1 MLYELLRTNR
11 DNLIDR
17 CRLKVSQRSSPPAT
31 ETQLQYGVPLMLD
44 QLSEALVREEASPTP
59 QEDSIFG
66 YSTLGSAEAGRAAG
80 LHGAELFKL
89 GYSVD
94 QVVHDY
100 GDLCQAITELAKE
113 IDAPITVDEFH
124 TFNRLLDQSIA
135 HAVSAYVRHQH
146 LSNAG
151 EGARVMHD
159 RLGSLADEQRMLLDA
174 ALKALDA
181 LKVGN
186 VGLMGATGSVLE
198 DSLLKLRDLVD
209 RSLPE
214 IRTTSGM
221 LTHPDP
227 VPAPAYPK
235 RPGELE
241 TFKGDAKQQWGRL
254 TDEQLDVVAG
264 KRESLAGKIQETY
277 TKEETEKQLSAWE
290 SRQKEMDPPK

>member
-31 ETQLQYGVPLMLD
+31 ASELQYGVPLILD
-44 QLSEALVREEASPTP
+44 QLFEALVREDATPTS

-66 YSTLGSAEAGRAAG
+66 YSPDTPSSMEAGRTAA
-80 LHGAELFKL
+80 LHGTELFRL

-135 HAVSAYVRHQH
+135 DAVSAYVRHQH
-146 LSNAG
+146 SSHLG

-159 RLGSLADEQRMLLDA
+159 RLGSLADEQRMLLET

-186 VGLMGATGSVLE
+186 IGLMGATGTVLE
-198 DSLLKLRDLVD
+198 DSLLKLRDLID

-214 IRTTSGM
+214 IRTTTGM
-221 LTHPDP
+221 VTHPDP
-227 VPAPAYPK
+227 EAPAPK
-235 RPGELE
+235 RP
-241 TFKGDAKQQWGRL
+241 
-254 TDEQLDVVAG
+254 DEQTADGAL
-264 KRESLAGKIQETY
+264 T
-277 TKEETEKQLSAWE
+277 
-290 SRQKEMDPPK
+290 

>member
-11 DNLIDR
+11 GNLIER

-31 ETQLQYGVPLMLD
+31 AAELQYGVPLMLD
-44 QLSEALVREEASPTP
+44 QLFEALVLEEESPTP

-66 YSTLGSAEAGRAAG
+66 YSPETLGSAEAGRTAA
-80 LHGAELFKL
+80 LHGGELFRL

-135 HAVSAYVRHQH
+135 NAVSAYLRHQH
-146 LSNAG
+146 SFNIG
-151 EGARVMHD
+151 EGARVMHA
-159 RLGSLADEQRMLLDA
+159 RLGSLADEQRMLLDT

-186 VGLMGATGSVLE
+186 IGLMGATGSVLE
-198 DSLLKLRDLVD
+198 DSLLKLRELID

-221 LTHPDP
+221 VSRPDP
-227 VPAPAYPK
+227 EAPDPK
-235 RPGELE
+235 RSHEQTADG
-241 TFKGDAKQQWGRL
+241 AL
-254 TDEQLDVVAG
+254 T
-264 KRESLAGKIQETY
+264 
-277 TKEETEKQLSAWE
+277 
-290 SRQKEMDPPK
+290 

>member
-11 DNLIDR
+11 QNLIDR

-31 ETQLQYGVPLMLD
+31 AAELQYGVPLMLD
-44 QLSEALVREEASPTP
+44 QLFEALVREEASPTP
-59 QEDSIFG
+59 QEDSVFG
-66 YSTLGSAEAGRAAG
+66 YARDTPGSIEAGRTAA
-80 LHGAELFKL
+80 LHGSELFRL

-113 IDAPITVDEFH
+113 MDAPITVDEFH
-124 TFNRLLDQSIA
+124 TFNRLLDNSIA
-135 HAVSAYVRHQH
+135 SAVSAFVRHQH
-146 LSNAG
+146 SSTVG

-159 RLGSLADEQRMLLDA
+159 RLGSLADEQRMLLDT

-186 VGLMGATGSVLE
+186 IGLMGATGTVLE
-198 DSLLKLRDLVD
+198 DSLLKLRDLID

-221 LTHPDP
+221 VSHPERE
-227 VPAPAYPK
+227 APHPK
-235 RPGELE
+235 RP
-241 TFKGDAKQQWGRL
+241 
-254 TDEQLDVVAG
+254 DEQTADGAL
-264 KRESLAGKIQETY
+264 T
-277 TKEETEKQLSAWE
+277 
-290 SRQKEMDPPK
+290 